1 MDFLQ
6 EELDAFASKFPNQFK
21 VYYVLNQVNSF
32 ASTFIYFY
40 FFGANFKNTDKR
52 YPLVYV
58 CIRLS
63 VYVYRHTFWNVH
75 MNIYDSTE
83 SRNNQ

>member
-6 EELDAFASKFPNQFK
+6 EELDAFASKFANQFK

-63 VYVYRHTFWNVH
+63 VYVYRHVLKCAYEH
-75 MNIYDSTE
+75 I
-83 SRNNQ
+83 

>member
-6 EELDAFASKFPNQFK
+6 EELDAFAKKFPNQFK

-40 FFGANFKNTDKR
+40 FFGAYFKNTDKR

-58 CIRLS
+58 CIS
-63 VYVYRHTFWNVH
+63 VCLRTHVLKCAYEHIW
-75 MNIYDSTE
+75 
-83 SRNNQ
+83 